1 LWVHNRTRAESA
13 AGNTI
18 HMVVGSK
25 LWREIVKHMGRIPAP
40 GQKNDRPARTA
51 PIEDFQ
57 PNILIN
63 AYKSR
68 DVR

>member
-1 LWVHNRTRAESA
+1 
-13 AGNTI
+13 
-18 HMVVGSK
+18 MVVGSK